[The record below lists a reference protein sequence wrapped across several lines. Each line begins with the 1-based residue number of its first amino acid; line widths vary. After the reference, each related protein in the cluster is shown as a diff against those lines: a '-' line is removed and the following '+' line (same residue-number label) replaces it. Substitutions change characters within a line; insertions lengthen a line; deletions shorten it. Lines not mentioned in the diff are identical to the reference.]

1 MQLINALL
9 IVLFM
14 LCAGCAS
21 QQPLSNYARPG
32 DTVMISLG
40 GTNNYATVPVVKKEN
55 LSITITDA
63 LSASY
68 PVKVRKLFRVY
79 SDPTSG
85 YDFRTRGSTFSS
97 NDSTVRPHQGL
108 WLAIIDLVDGSNN
121 PLPLAVGS
129 ASLSVSSPDLVSTS
143 YFSGWPWTNGDLNN
157 IPLEILTGTGS
168 PNPLNYMA
176 PVKYEP
182 TTSLEPL
189 PQVQV
194 AASGTPSTV
203 TGGASYV
210 FSYRHDDFGTGLALP
225 YVVTTTPD
233 PYIQLGVSRADQ
245 GDGTTLLR
253 VNIINPKGFNTDDS
267 KSGLIAG
274 MSMLSSLKFSIV
286 WSNPAVDDS
295 NWQNSLQLISSDY
308 FDLNGDPIT
317 GLTPQLTKVR

>member
-1 MQLINALL
+1 
-9 IVLFM
+9 M
-14 LCAGCAS
+14 LCTGCAS

-40 GTNNYATVPVVKKEN
+40 GTDNYAIAPVVRKEN

-85 YDFRTRGSTFSS
+85 YDLRTRDYALSS
-97 NDSTVRPHQGL
+97 DTVVRPHQGM
-108 WLAIIDLVDGSNN
+108 WLAIIDLVDASGN
-121 PLPLAVGS
+121 PLPLTVGA

-143 YFSGWPWTNGDLNN
+143 YYSGWSWTNGNLNN
-157 IPLEILTGTGS
+157 IPLEILAGTGS
-168 PNPLNYMA
+168 PNPLNYIA
-176 PVKYEP
+176 PVDYEP
-182 TTSLEPL
+182 TTSLEPQ

-194 AASGTPSTV
+194 AANGTPNTSV
-203 TGGASYV
+203 GGASYV
-210 FSYRHDDFGTGLALP
+210 FSYRHDDFGTGAELP
-225 YVVTTTPD
+225 YVVATTPD
-233 PYIQLGVSRADQ
+233 PYLQLGVNRTDQ

-267 KSGLIAG
+267 RFGLIAG
-274 MSMLSSLKFSIV
+274 MSMLGSLKFSIV

-308 FDLNGDPIT
+308 FDLNGDPIV
-317 GLTPQLTKVR
+317 GLAPQLTKVR